1 MTQRD
6 PVEPGV
12 SEPEI
17 SVVIPA
23 YNAAKTLGEQLDA
36 LTAAAIPFAWEILV
50 CDNGS
55 LDGTADVVA
64 DFHARFPQIRLVDAS
79 ARRGPGAARNIG
91 VDAARAPLIAFC
103 DADDWADPGW
113 IEGART
119 ALAEHEF
126 VAGYLQWAHQVRR
139 AGVVIEH
146 MGAITTSPVPEL
158 PAASSSN
165 LAIRREIYLAV
176 GGFNEVLRSGEDLDF
191 CWRVQLA
198 GHRLVHVAQMRLHLR
213 RREGFIPSFRQG
225 YSYGVGD
232 RQLVW
237 RYERVVAAYRAQAPA
252 AEMQQIKRVGIPRR
266 KVSDTVRDLSKVL
279 VRTFTHGLFRIA
291 SREGRADLAWAARRP
306 GRRLG
311 YFARQDL
318 SRIEQVEP
326 PPGLLPR
333 WPAVSPDRV
342 DVGTGPVI

>member
-1 MTQRD
+1 MRAAGLTF
-6 PVEPGV
+6 EPGV

-91 VDAARAPLIAFC
+91 VDAARASLIAFC

-198 GHRLVHVAQMRLHLR
+198 GHRLVHVAQMRIQTR
-213 RREGFIPSFRQG
+213 RREGVIASFRQG
-225 YSYGVGD
+225 YSYGVGE
-232 RQLVW
+232 RQNAW
-237 RYERVVAAYRAQAPA
+237 RYERVAAAYRAQVAPTDVHEEAVADIPGRRAPA
-252 AEMQQIKRVGIPRR
+252 LF
-266 KVSDTVRDLSKVL
+266 RDVLKVL
-279 VRTFTHGLFRIA
+279 GRAFTHGIFRLA
-291 SREGRADLAWAARRP
+291 TSQGRADLAWAARRP
-306 GRRLG
+306 ARKLG
-311 YFARQDL
+311 YAFGRDVAG
-318 SRIEQVEP
+318 IEQINP
-326 PPGLLPR
+326 PPGPLPQ
-333 WPAVSPDRV
+333 WPAVAYES
-342 DVGTGPVI
+342 TEN